1 MVDYPDY
8 PDGDLYCDDDGYDEW
23 EDFNREDEEE
33 FWAEVE
39 REDLEESDYYE
50 DDEEDE

>member
-1 MVDYPDY
+1 MSKDDY
-8 PDGDLYCDDDGYDEW
+8 LDDDGYDEW
-23 EDFNREDEEE
+23 DDFNREDEEE

-50 DDEEDE
+50 DDEDDE

>member
-1 MVDYPDY
+1 MSKDDY
-8 PDGDLYCDDDGYDEW
+8 LDDDGYDEW
-23 EDFNREDEEE
+23 DDFNREDEEE

-50 DDEEDE
+50 DDESDE